1 MKSEITISHIQGTNF
16 VKKWQSNG
24 FYPVDKIE
32 LIENEIHVFSI
43 FYDNGIMYF
52 KERLTYSVNDYLYI
66 LNHNEM
72 KITNNLDEKTYID

>member
-1 MKSEITISHIQGTNF
+1 MKKEITIEQIQGTNF

-43 FYDNGIMYF
+43 LYDNEIMYF

-72 KITNNLDEKTYID
+72 KITNDLNEKNYN

>member
-1 MKSEITISHIQGTNF
+1 MKTPITIEQIQGTNF

-32 LIENEIHVFSI
+32 LINDKIHVFSI
-43 FYDNGIMYF
+43 IYDNGNMYF

-72 KITNNLDEKTYID
+72 KITNDLNEKNYN

>member
-1 MKSEITISHIQGTNF
+1 MKTPITIEQIQGTNF

-32 LIENEIHVFSI
+32 LINDKIHVFSI
-43 FYDNGIMYF
+43 IYKNGNMYF
-52 KERLTYSVNDYLYI
+52 KERLTYPVHDYLYI

-72 KITNNLDEKTYID
+72 KITNNLDEKTY

>member
-1 MKSEITISHIQGTNF
+1 MKKEITIEQIQGTNF

-24 FYPVDKIE
+24 YYPVDKIE

-43 FYDNGIMYF
+43 YYNNKIMYF
-52 KERLTYSVNDYLYI
+52 KERLTYSVNDYLYV

-72 KITNNLDEKTYID
+72 KITNDLNEHNYN

>member
-1 MKSEITISHIQGTNF
+1 MKTPITIEQIQGTNF

-32 LIENEIHVFSI
+32 LINDTIHVFSI
-43 FYDNGIMYF
+43 LDDNKNNIYF

-72 KITNNLDEKTYID
+72 KITKDLNEKNYN